1 MYECLLELY
10 NGQPTQTPVYSFSKH
25 AAEPGKYNTLYPR
38 PIVIFEGILS
48 MYDARIRNM
57 FDLKIFVNLD
67 LDLALARRILR
78 DIKERGRDVR
88 EVLRRF
94 HTFVKKDYMTY
105 VKDQMNYANLI
116 IPGGNNN
123 ESGLISRRQ
132 PGGGPPQQSG
142 AELPHESGQSP
153 LARGRVRT
161 YAVPPAG
168 HGVSPGQGP
177 AAAGAGG
184 QGQPDH

>member
-10 NGQPTQTPVYSFSKH
+10 NGELTRTPVYSFSLHK
-25 AAEPGKYNTLYPR
+25 ALPGQHHTLYPK

-67 LDLALARRILR
+67 LDLALSRRILR

-88 EVLRRF
+88 EVLHRF
-94 HTFVKKDYMTY
+94 HTFVKKDYNAY
-105 VKDQMNYANLI
+105 VKDQMHYANLI

-123 ESGLISRRQ
+123 ESGFTSRR
-132 PGGGPPQQSG
+132 
-142 AELPHESGQSP
+142 
-153 LARGRVRT
+153 
-161 YAVPPAG
+161 
-168 HGVSPGQGP
+168 
-177 AAAGAGG
+177 
-184 QGQPDH
+184 